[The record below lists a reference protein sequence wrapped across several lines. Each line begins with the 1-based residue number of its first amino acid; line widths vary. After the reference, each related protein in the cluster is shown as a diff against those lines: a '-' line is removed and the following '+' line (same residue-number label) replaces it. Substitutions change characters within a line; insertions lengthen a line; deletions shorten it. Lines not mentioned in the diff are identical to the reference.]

1 MGNHQ
6 FKVNASD
13 LAGNSSF
20 KINLYSVQYAFGG
33 FINLLPA
40 PAQNTAQ
47 SGSTVVVR
55 YQLKDANGAY
65 VSNLASFVS
74 LTSYTAARL
83 TGVAFGEA
91 EQVSAAG
98 GTTLRYD
105 AITNQFI
112 FNWKTDASW
121 GNSCRLLELTLA
133 DGSKHDAL
141 MQFR

>member
-13 LAGNSSF
+13 LAGNSSS
-20 KINLYSVQYAFGG
+20 KINFYSVQYTFGG

-74 LTSYTAARL
+74 LTSYTAACL
-83 TGVAFGEA
+83 TGWRSG
-91 EQVSAAG
+91 
-98 GTTLRYD
+98 RR
-105 AITNQFI
+105 N
-112 FNWKTDASW
+112 
-121 GNSCRLLELTLA
+121 R
-133 DGSKHDAL
+133 
-141 MQFR
+141 